1 MFKSLFDKLRKNK
14 LKMEFHE
21 YGSVVDTFQLGEDGA
36 IQVAQWQHP
45 FYHPL
50 KLDIGLVNFYR
61 QFIQPGDFTID
72 IGAHAGDT
80 TIPMALAAGAT
91 GTVMALE
98 PNKYVY
104 RVLAENAKLNPGK
117 THILPLCI
125 AATAEDGVFSFNYS
139 DASFCNGGFLTKREV
154 LDRHHKYTLEIQG
167 KNLDQLLRKDYAQY
181 LPKLS
186 FIKVDAEGYDKEII
200 KNLSGIIHDYHPFI
214 LSECNH
220 YLVKAERDELFDVMS
235 AGGNTLY
242 QIGLDQSRASDFRS
256 VNKQPLK
263 KSDMMKHHHFDILA
277 VPAGRA
283 VHTENKE

>member
-1 MFKSLFDKLRKNK
+1 MFKSILETFRRNK
-14 LKMEFHE
+14 LKKEFHE

-36 IQVAQWQHP
+36 VQVAQWQHP

-50 KLDIGLVNFYR
+50 KLDAGLIAFYR
-61 QFIQPGDFTID
+61 QFIQAGDFAID
-72 IGAHAGDT
+72 IGAHVGDT
-80 TIPMALAAGAT
+80 TIPMALAAEASGA
-91 GTVMALE
+91 VMALE
-98 PNKYVY
+98 PNRHVY
-104 RVLAENAKLNPGK
+104 QVLAENAKLNKDK
-117 THILPLCI
+117 THIIPLCI

-139 DASFCNGGFLTKREV
+139 DASFCNGGFLSKREV
-154 LDRHHKYTLEIQG
+154 TDRHHKYTLEIQG
-167 KNLDQLLRKDYAQY
+167 RNLDQLLRKDFAEY

-200 KNLSGIIHDYHPFI
+200 KNLLGIINDFHPFI

-220 YLVKAERDELFDVMS
+220 YLVKAEREELFDVMS

-263 KSDMMKHHHFDILA
+263 KSDMMKHEHFDMLA
-277 VPAGRA
+277 VPAER
-283 VHTENKE
+283 TIRQFS